1 MYLQS
6 FIIGVFMRKKLF
18 FEFIGTRI
26 KYYREKNGLT
36 IDELASKSGLRK
48 QYIEK
53 IESGRAYAL
62 TTTKFFR
69 IAEALKI
76 ATGMLVYGWEEFEN
90 NSNK

>member
-1 MYLQS
+1 
-6 FIIGVFMRKKLF
+6 MRKKLF

-53 IESGRAYAL
+53 IESGKAYGL
-62 TTTKFFR
+62 STTKFFK
-69 IAEALKI
+69 IAEALQTRASI
-76 ATGMLVYGWEEFEN
+76 LVKGWEEFES

>member
-1 MYLQS
+1 
-6 FIIGVFMRKKLF
+6 MRKKLF

-53 IESGRAYAL
+53 IESGKAYGL
-62 TTTKFFR
+62 STTKFFK
-69 IAEALKI
+69 IAEALQTTASI
-76 ATGMLVYGWEEFEN
+76 LVKGWEEFES

>member
-1 MYLQS
+1 
-6 FIIGVFMRKKLF
+6 MRKKLF

-48 QYIEK
+48 QYMEK
-53 IESGRAYAL
+53 IESGKAYGL
-62 TTTKFFR
+62 STTKFFK
-69 IAEALKI
+69 IAEALQTTASI
-76 ATGMLVYGWEEFEN
+76 LVKGWEEFES